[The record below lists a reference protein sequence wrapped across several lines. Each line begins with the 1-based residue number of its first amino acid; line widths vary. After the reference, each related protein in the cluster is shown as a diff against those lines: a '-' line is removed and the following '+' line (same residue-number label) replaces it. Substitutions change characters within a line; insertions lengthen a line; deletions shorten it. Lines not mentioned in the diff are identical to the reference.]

1 MESTTSKYS
10 WREQASCKGI
20 DPNVF
25 VPNENSGLTGR
36 TTYAVARDFCKRC
49 TVVNECLMF
58 ALKENMEFG
67 MFGGTTPRERR
78 GLKKQIRLSAG

>member
-1 MESTTSKYS
+1 MENTTDNYS
-10 WREQASCKGI
+10 WREKASCKGI

-25 VPNENSGLTGR
+25 VPNENNGLTGR
-36 TTYAVARDFCKRC
+36 TTYATARDFCKRC
-49 TVVNECLMF
+49 IVVEECLMF

-78 GLKKQIRLSAG
+78 TLKKQIRLSAG